1 MTVTIAESTLPLL
14 EQMATD
20 LTACRDPW
28 TRHWLVLPGSG
39 RSEWLLRRWAHR
51 AGAAAHSQIV
61 PLRSVIEQVACAGG
75 EPFSR
80 ERLVLAVAQSL
91 ATCVGSVP
99 LPANT
104 DCAIVDSQVLAWS
117 QQLADAIDGALLCRD
132 GEQRWAH
139 SPFLAE
145 LIEHPSVKA
154 ALVGHL
160 GTLERQAFR
169 AATERWLEQWSERGG
184 VPRLW
189 IQLDAGLP
197 RVLMRCLADL
207 VELLADRVHLSL
219 LSPSHLFWGDLRIRR
234 SWTEGSSAG
243 PILTCFGRQTQDL
256 HNQSIDYFMSEG
268 SGGQEL
274 QSPTTNDSLLGLI
287 QAACRAAATP
297 ETKTHID
304 PEDTSFT
311 IHDCRSPLRE
321 LEICRDR
328 ILQAMAEDATLGVD
342 DVLVLL
348 ADPMSYAPLAGA
360 ALAPLPV
367 RVLGLGGAL
376 VSPVA
381 SGLRCLLKSLSGRLG
396 LADMQALM
404 DEPLIAERFGFTGV
418 SSELL
423 TWLEQA
429 QFRWGLDEQHRAE
442 AQGSGERRWNLAFA
456 LRRLSLGA
464 VVTADSATDIVDGDV
479 PLERATGLTTA
490 LLAQLAQFATLLYA
504 ARKDWLSADTDGAK
518 PMRAWCERLT
528 SWCVQFLGDG
538 QGFVSEE
545 RTQLIN
551 TLIPNLEQAAPA
563 GLLLRSDAVLRLVE
577 TALESLSGAH
587 GSSAGGI
594 TVADLH
600 HYAGTPTRMLLVGGL
615 GAETF
620 PRHEDRPGWHPL
632 TEGREL
638 GDPDRRE
645 ADRHALLLA
654 LLSTSDRVALAYQ
667 GGSDEDGRERPPST
681 PLADLLAAV
690 DEIATLPQG
699 ESVAQNILIRHGL
712 NGFSPQACAAQTRP
726 VARSYLASDYAGAT
740 ALLEPHRGD
749 YPGLWAR
756 ELAPSAHR
764 QPLTLRD
771 LSDVLQ
777 EPCRIFVRRLGL
789 RVPQESAE
797 LSQADALQ
805 VDSLARWSVR
815 DQLLQCRL
823 AGGDEERLSIRIRAA
838 GERPRGQYGDALWQQ
853 SLAALPAVDEGELT
867 AIIEPIQLELLSHT
881 LNATLPDGWF
891 RTNDGKVVYCSASTR
906 SRKKLLNITLGLLVL
921 AAAEGARQVATWF
934 SKDKK
939 AKVLAAPE
947 PTEAASLLE
956 ELCHLYQLAQCLP
969 LPFWPQ
975 AYDRMRQLEDHA
987 RKNGASAIE
996 PETLLTAAWTTWTEG
1011 VGFGLAGPP
1020 ERSLPATRVCFRGL
1034 DDPFTWAPKLTDPWL
1049 PASDQPLAWRL
1060 YCLVSQ
1066 WESAARGPA

>member
-1 MTVTIAESTLPLL
+1 MTVYIAESTLPLL
-14 EQMATD
+14 ERMAAE
-20 LTACRDPW
+20 LAACRDPW
-28 TRHWLVLPGSG
+28 ARHWLVLPGSG
-39 RSEWLLRRWAHR
+39 RSEWLLRRWARR

-61 PLRSVIEQVACAGG
+61 PLRSVIEQVASAGG

-80 ERLVLAVAQSL
+80 ERLVLGVAQSL
-91 ATCVGSVP
+91 GSCVGNVP

-104 DCAIVDSQVLAWS
+104 DCSIVDSQVLAWS
-117 QQLADAIDGALLCRD
+117 HQLADAIDGALLCRD
-132 GEQRWAH
+132 GEQRWANSH
-139 SPFLAE
+139 FLAE
-145 LIEHPSVKA
+145 LIEHPSVKG

-207 VELLADRVHLSL
+207 VELLADRVKLSL

-234 SWTEGSSAG
+234 SWAEGASAG
-243 PILTCFGRQTQDL
+243 PILTSFGRQTQDL

-268 SGGQEL
+268 SGGLEL
-274 QSPTTNDSLLGLI
+274 PSPTTHDTLLGLI

-297 ETKTHID
+297 ETKPIIAPD
-304 PEDTSFT
+304 DYSFT
-311 IHDCRSPLRE
+311 IHACRSPLRE

-348 ADPMSYAPLAGA
+348 AEPLSYAPLAGA

-367 RVLGLGGAL
+367 RMLGLGAL

-381 SGLRCLLKSLSGRLG
+381 SGLRCLLKSLSGRMG
-396 LADMQALM
+396 LADVQALM

-418 SSELL
+418 ASELL

-442 AQGSGERRWNLAFA
+442 AQGHGERRWNLAFA

-464 VVTADSATDIVDGDV
+464 VVTADSAQGIVDGDV

-504 ARKDWLSADTDGAK
+504 ARKDWLSAETDGAK
-518 PMRAWCERLT
+518 TMHAWCERLT

-545 RTQLIN
+545 RTHLVN
-551 TLIPNLEQAAPA
+551 TLIPNLEHAAPA
-563 GLLLRSDAVLRLVE
+563 DLLLRSDAVLGLVE
-577 TALESLSGAH
+577 TALESLTGAH
-587 GSSAGGI
+587 GSGAGGI

-600 HYAGTPTRMLLVGGL
+600 HYAGTPTRMLVVAGL
-615 GAETF
+615 GAEAF

-632 TEGREL
+632 TVGREL

-645 ADRHALLLA
+645 ADRHALLLG
-654 LLSTSDRVALAYQ
+654 LLSASDRVALAYQ

-699 ESVAQNILIRHGL
+699 KSVAHNILIRHGL
-712 NGFSPQACAAQTRP
+712 NGFSPNACAAHTRP
-726 VARSYLASDYAGAT
+726 VARSHLASDYAGAT

-749 YPGLWAR
+749 YQGLWAQP
-756 ELAPSAHR
+756 LAPSPHR
-764 QPLTLRD
+764 YPLTLRD

-805 VDSLARWSVR
+805 LDSLARWSVR
-815 DQLLQCRL
+815 DRLLQCRL
-823 AGGDEERLSIRIRAA
+823 AGGDEERLRARIQAA

-853 SLAALPAVDEGELT
+853 SLAALPAIDESELT
-867 AIIEPIQLELLSHT
+867 AITEPLQLDLPSRT
-881 LNATLPDGWF
+881 LDATLPDGWF
-891 RTNDGKVVYCSASTR
+891 RTSDGKVVYCSASTR
-906 SRKKLLNITLGLLVL
+906 SRKRQLRVTLGLLCL
-921 AAAEGARQVATWF
+921 AAAEGATQVETWF

-939 AKVLAAPE
+939 SKVLVAPD
-947 PTEAASLLE
+947 PARAASLLD

-969 LPFWPQ
+969 LPFWPE
-975 AYDRMRQLEDHA
+975 AYDRMRHLEENA
-987 RKNGASAIE
+987 RKNGADEIE
-996 PETLLTAAWTTWTEG
+996 PEMLLTAAWTTWTEG
-1011 VGFGLAGPP
+1011 AGFGLAGPP
-1020 ERSLPATRVCFRGL
+1020 ENSLPATRVCFRGL
-1034 DDPFTWAPKLTDPWL
+1034 DDPFAWAPKVLDPWL
-1049 PASDQPLAWRL
+1049 PASDLPLAWRL

>member
-14 EQMATD
+14 EQMAAALAT
-20 LTACRDPW
+20 CRDPW
-28 TRHWLVLPGSG
+28 ARHWLVLPGSG
-39 RSEWLLRRWAHR
+39 RSEWLLRCWARR
-51 AGAAAHSQIV
+51 AGAAAHSQVV

-75 EPFSR
+75 EAFSR
-80 ERLVLAVAQSL
+80 ERLVLGVAQSL
-91 ATCVGSVP
+91 ATCAGSVP

-104 DCAIVDSQVLAWS
+104 DCAVVDSRVLAWS
-117 QQLADAIDGALLCRD
+117 HQLADAIDGALLCRE
-132 GEQRWAH
+132 GERRWAH

-145 LIEHPSVKA
+145 LVEHPSVDA

-184 VPRLW
+184 IPRLW

-207 VELLADRVHLSL
+207 VDLLADRVHLSL
-219 LSPSHLFWGDLRIRR
+219 LSPSHSFWGDLRIRR

-243 PILTCFGRQTQDL
+243 PILTSFGRQTQDL

-274 QSPTTNDSLLGLI
+274 PSPTTNDSLLGLI

-297 ETKTHID
+297 EMKRLVD
-304 PEDTSFT
+304 LGDNSFT
-311 IHDCRSPLRE
+311 IHACRSPLRE

-328 ILQAMAEDATLGVD
+328 ILQAMAEDVTLGID

-348 ADPMSYAPLAGA
+348 ADPSLYAPLAGA

-367 RVLGLGGAL
+367 RVLGLGAL

-396 LADMQALM
+396 LADVQALM

-464 VVTADSATDIVDGDV
+464 VVTADAAEGIVDGDV
-479 PLERATGLTTA
+479 PLERATGLSTA

-504 ARKDWLSADTDGAK
+504 ARQDWLSADTDGARTM
-518 PMRAWCERLT
+518 PVWCERLT
-528 SWCVQFLGDG
+528 SWCEQFLGDG
-538 QGFVSEE
+538 QGVVNEE

-551 TLIPNLEQAAPA
+551 TLIPNLEHAAPA
-563 GLLLRSDAVLRLVE
+563 GLLLRSDAVLGLVE
-577 TALESLSGAH
+577 TALDSLTGARGSG
-587 GSSAGGI
+587 AGGI

-600 HYAGTPTRMLLVGGL
+600 HYAGTPTRMLLVAGL

-632 TEGREL
+632 TAGREL

-654 LLSTSDRVALAYQ
+654 LLSASDRVVLAYQ
-667 GGSDEDGRERPPST
+667 GGSDEDGRECPPST

-699 ESVAQNILIRHGL
+699 KSVAQNILIRHGL
-712 NGFSPQACAAQTRP
+712 NGFSPNACAAQTRP
-726 VARSYLASDYAGAT
+726 VARSQLASDYAGAT

-749 YPGLWAR
+749 YRGLWAQA
-756 ELAPSAHR
+756 LAPSAHR
-764 QPLTLRD
+764 QPLILRD

-789 RVPQESAE
+789 RVPEEAAE

-805 VDSLARWSVR
+805 LDSLARWSVR
-815 DQLLQCRL
+815 DRLLQCRL
-823 AGGDEERLSIRIRAA
+823 AGGDEERLRARIEVA

-853 SLAALPAVDEGELT
+853 SLAALPAIDESELA
-867 AIIEPIQLELLSHT
+867 AITEPLQLELSSRT
-881 LNATLPDGWF
+881 LIATLPDGWF
-891 RTNDGKVVYCSASTR
+891 RTSDGTVVYCSVSTR
-906 SRKKLLNITLGLLVL
+906 SRKRLLNVTLGLLCL
-921 AAAEGARQVATWF
+921 AAAESAKRVETWF

-939 AKVLAAPE
+939 AKVLTAPDAAQ
-947 PTEAASLLE
+947 AVSLLE
-956 ELCHLYQLAQCLP
+956 DLCCVYQLAQCLP

-975 AYDRMRQLEDHA
+975 AYDRMRHLEENA
-987 RKNGASAIE
+987 RKNGAGEIE
-996 PETLLTAAWTTWTEG
+996 PQTLLTAAWTTWTEG
-1011 VGFGLAGPP
+1011 ANFGLAGPP

-1034 DDPFTWAPKLTDPWL
+1034 DDPFTWAPKVVDPLL
-1049 PASDQPLAWRL
+1049 PASDLPLAWRL
-1060 YCLVSQ
+1060 YCFFSR